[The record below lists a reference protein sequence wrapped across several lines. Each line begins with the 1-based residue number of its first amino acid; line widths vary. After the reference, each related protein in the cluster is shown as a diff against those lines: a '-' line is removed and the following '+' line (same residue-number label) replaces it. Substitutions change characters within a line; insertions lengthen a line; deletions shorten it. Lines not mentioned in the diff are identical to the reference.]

1 LHKLVESATCYADVC
16 KYISPTYPSCR
27 EVKFFLRLRN
37 NGSCDSIEYLDQG
50 IRFEVG
56 IVRTNQWIPIRYYT
70 ATTAMG
76 STSLVKLVNNTH
88 VEAEFPNYN
97 STFPLQVCNS
107 TEPIKITE
115 YLCGEQFVTPVTRFR
130 WFQRYSGASLAD
142 RNTWSLDNL
151 TITLWNGSCHSV
163 IMEEDFENERRIM

>member
-1 LHKLVESATCYADVC
+1 MVESATCCADVC

-27 EVKFFLRLRN
+27 EVKFFLRLRS

-50 IRFEVG
+50 IRFEVA
-56 IVRTNQWIPIRYYT
+56 IARTDQWIPIRYYT

-76 STSLVKLVNNTH
+76 PTSLAKLVNNTH
-88 VEAEFPNYN
+88 VEAEFPKYN

-130 WFQRYSGASLAD
+130 WFQRYSGASVAD

-163 IMEEDFENERRIM
+163 IMEEDFENDSRIM